1 MIGFSITTWC
11 IAVIMLC
18 LGISLLKGNYTFVH
32 GKVFDRTKDKAGY
45 AKQLGKP
52 VLLLAA
58 GIAISG
64 VIAVVLP
71 QEYAMPVVIIFL
83 LLVAL
88 PRRGRN
94 GLRQRTGH
102 RLRHRAGRPE
112 RCL

>member
-11 IAVIMLC
+11 IAVIMLS

-71 QEYAMPVVIIFL
+71 QEYSMPVVIIFL
-83 LLVAL
+83 LLVAVVTI
-88 PRRGRN
+88 
-94 GLRQRTGH
+94 GLFYRVDKYFCKS
-102 RLRHRAGRPE
+102 LSE
-112 RCL
+112 

>member
-71 QEYAMPVVIIFL
+71 PGVSY
-83 LLVAL
+83 
-88 PRRGRN
+88 
-94 GLRQRTGH
+94 
-102 RLRHRAGRPE
+102 AGRDNFPVTGGSSNDWSV
-112 RCL
+112 L

>member
-1 MIGFSITTWC
+1 MDLVLRHG
-11 IAVIMLC
+11 VLLLLC
-18 LGISLLKGNYTFVH
+18 YVWEFSLLKGNYTFVH

-71 QEYAMPVVIIFL
+71 QEYAMPVVIISCYWW
-83 LLVAL
+83 
-88 PRRGRN
+88 
-94 GLRQRTGH
+94 Q
-102 RLRHRAGRPE
+102 
-112 RCL
+112 

>member
-45 AKQLGKP
+45 AKQL
-52 VLLLAA
+52 AA

-83 LLVAL
+83 LLVAVVTI
-88 PRRGRN
+88 
-94 GLRQRTGH
+94 GLFYRVDKYFCKS
-102 RLRHRAGRPE
+102 LSE
-112 RCL
+112 

>member
-32 GKVFDRTKDKAGY
+32 GKVFDRAEDKAGY
-45 AKQLGKP
+45 AKQFGKP

-83 LLVAL
+83 LLVAVVTI
-88 PRRGRN
+88 
-94 GLRQRTGH
+94 GLFYRVDKYFCKS
-102 RLRHRAGRPE
+102 LSE
-112 RCL
+112 